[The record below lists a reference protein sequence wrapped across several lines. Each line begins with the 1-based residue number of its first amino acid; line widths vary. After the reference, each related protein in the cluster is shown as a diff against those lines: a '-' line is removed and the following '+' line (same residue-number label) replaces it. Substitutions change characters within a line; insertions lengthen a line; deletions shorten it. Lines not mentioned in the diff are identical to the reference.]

1 MNKYAKNGGSL
12 QVCKMDKYRLLAE
25 RGAVYIAGGAGSD
38 DSAVM
43 CPTPLSRQKN
53 PVFSTSK
60 NLNFS
65 RFVETKIQELK
76 TLKVSE

>member
-1 MNKYAKNGGSL
+1 
-12 QVCKMDKYRLLAE
+12 MDKNRHFTQ

-43 CPTPLSRQKN
+43 CPTPLSRQKI
-53 PVFSTSK
+53 PFSQHQK